1 MQVIWSPASL
11 RQIEQIHDYIARENP
26 VAAMGMAE
34 LLHDAGRS
42 LDSLPHRGRPVPNT
56 RMQELIVRP
65 YIIRYQ
71 VDGNRVLIVR
81 VRHGARRPTKP

>member
-65 YIIRYQ
+65 
-71 VDGNRVLIVR
+71 
-81 VRHGARRPTKP
+81 